1 METNDLTYYDYLQSA
16 KISDKFFHSIME
28 GFPQG
33 IIIVNTEDE
42 IIYAN
47 FKMAQL
53 TGYSRRELQGK
64 ISHSFLHYP
73 DEQEKLK
80 TIMRLRIT
88 GIYETYELYIRRKNG
103 SRFLA
108 HTITAPY
115 KDDSGSI
122 KGTIS
127 LISDHSVLK
136 REAELEA
143 LALGATK
150 SLNAVLIIDK
160 YGKIEWI
167 NEGFTK
173 LSGYQLYEIIDT
185 NGELF
190 RKEQTKFFLQKL
202 SESVKEKAP
211 KIFECRNYHKSG
223 SKYWVQCTLT
233 PIIDEHSS
241 VREIVV
247 TETDITE
254 HKSITEELSLVN
266 TKMANSIQQR
276 NTMLAELEKAKVQI
290 EQDAEDKKD
299 LLKSIHTEVQAP
311 VSNMIGLISLLSQTS
326 LTAEQEKYLTA
337 LKTSADVLKLFIQ
350 DIQERSATKRTSDA
364 T

>member
-33 IIIVNTEDE
+33 IIIANTEDE

-80 TIMRLRIT
+80 TILKQRTT
-88 GIYETYELYIRRKNG
+88 GSYETYELYIRRKNG

-115 KDDSGSI
+115 KDGGSI

-160 YGKIEWI
+160 YGKIEWV

-173 LSGYQLYEIIDT
+173 LSGYHLYEIIDT

-190 RKEQTKFFLQKL
+190 RKEQTKLFLQKL

-254 HKSITEELSLVN
+254 HKSLTEELSLLN
-266 TKMANSIQQR
+266 TKMAHSIQQR
-276 NTMLAELEKAKVQI
+276 NRMLGELEKAKEQI
-290 EQDAEDKKD
+290 EQDAKNKKD
-299 LLKSIHTEVQAP
+299 LLKSIHTEVETP
-311 VSNMIGLISLLSQTS
+311 VSNMMGLIGLLLQTN

-337 LKTSADVLKLFIQ
+337 LKTSADVLKLFIH
-350 DIQERSATKRTSDA
+350 DILERSTKTRTS
-364 T
+364 